1 MTCVN
6 CKSQLSCGCQKRTAA
21 DGKIVCSNCVASYNR
36 TAANLPTAKPSNTHL
51 AATINSI
58 NYKK

>member
-6 CKSQLSCGCQKRTAA
+6 CKSQLSCGCQKRTAS
-21 DGKIVCSNCVASYNR
+21 DGKIVCSNCVATYNR
-36 TAANLPTAKPSNTHL
+36 SIANIPPPSNNTHL